1 MSFQLMNKKNF
12 DFYLDLCSTK
22 LSIAAFK
29 KFSSHSTFFKEY
41 NCVTNLNKGQLNF
54 ENAEKTIE
62 KNIIEIEKKTGEF
75 LNDIYLMVETS
86 ESISINLSLIKDNEG
101 KKIEKKN
108 VQYLVQDAKQ
118 QILRSHHNKKII
130 HIIISNYVIDS
141 IAYDYLPLDINCN
154 KFSID
159 IKFICFPKNLVKKL
173 EELFN
178 NHQIFI
184 NKIICTNYAKLFTK
198 NKSCANVCESGL
210 KLAQGINKQEIVIVP
225 RKLEKKGFFERLFHF
240 FK

>member
-1 MSFQLMNKKNF
+1 MSKKNF
-12 DFYLDLCSTK
+12 DIYLDLCPTK

-29 KFSSHSTFFKEY
+29 KFSGHSTFFKEY
-41 NCVTNLNKGQLNF
+41 NCVTNLNKDQLNF

-62 KNIIEIEKKTGEF
+62 KNIFEIEKKTGEF
-75 LNDIYLMVETS
+75 LNDIYLMVETP

-101 KKIEKKN
+101 KKIQKKN
-108 VQYLVQDAKQ
+108 VQYLIQDAKQ
-118 QILRSHHNKKII
+118 QILRSYYNKKII
-130 HIIISNYVIDS
+130 HIIVSNYVIDNV
-141 IAYDYLPLDINCN
+141 AYNYLPLDINCK

-159 IKFICFPKNLVKKL
+159 IQFICFPSNLVKKL

-184 NKIICTNYAKLFTK
+184 NKIICTNYAKSFTK
-198 NKSCANVCESGL
+198 KESCVNICESGL
-210 KLAQGINKQEIVIVP
+210 KLIQGVNKQEVVIVP

>member
-1 MSFQLMNKKNF
+1 MSKKNF
-12 DFYLDLCSTK
+12 DIYIDLSPTK

-29 KFSSHSTFFKEY
+29 KFDGNSIFFKEY
-41 NCVTNLNKGQLNF
+41 NCETNLNRDQLNF
-54 ENAEKTIE
+54 ENTNKIIE
-62 KNIIEIEKKTGEF
+62 KNIFEIEKSTGEF

-108 VQYLVQDAKQ
+108 VQYLIQDAKQ
-118 QILRSHHNKKII
+118 QILRSYYNKKII
-130 HIIISNYVIDS
+130 HIIVNNYVIDN
-141 IAYDYLPLDINCN
+141 IIYNYLPMNITCKKFSLDIQ
-154 KFSID
+154 
-159 IKFICFPKNLVKKL
+159 FICFPNNLVKKL

-178 NHQIFI
+178 KHQIFI
-184 NKIICTNYAKLFTK
+184 NKIICTNYAKSFIEK
-198 NKSCANVCESGL
+198 ESCTNICEYGL
-210 KLAQGINKQEIVIVP
+210 KLIQGVNKQEVVIVP

>member
-1 MSFQLMNKKNF
+1 MSKKNF
-12 DFYLDLCSTK
+12 DIYLDLCSTK
-22 LSIAAFK
+22 LSIAAFE
-29 KFSSHSTFFKEY
+29 KFGGHSPFFKEY
-41 NCVTNLNKGQLNF
+41 NCVTNLNKDQLNF
-54 ENAEKTIE
+54 ENADKTIE
-62 KNIIEIEKKTGEF
+62 KNIFEIEKKTDEF
-75 LNDIYLMVETS
+75 LNDIYLMVETP

-108 VQYLVQDAKQ
+108 VQYLVQNAKQ
-118 QILRSHHNKKII
+118 QILRSYHSKKII

-159 IKFICFPKNLVKKL
+159 LKFICFPKNLIKKL

-184 NKIICTNYAKLFTK
+184 NKIICTNYAKSFIEKESYT
-198 NKSCANVCESGL
+198 NICEYGL
-210 KLAQGINKQEIVIVP
+210 KLIQGVNKQEVIIVP
-225 RKLEKKGFFERLFHF
+225 RKLKKKGFFERLFHF